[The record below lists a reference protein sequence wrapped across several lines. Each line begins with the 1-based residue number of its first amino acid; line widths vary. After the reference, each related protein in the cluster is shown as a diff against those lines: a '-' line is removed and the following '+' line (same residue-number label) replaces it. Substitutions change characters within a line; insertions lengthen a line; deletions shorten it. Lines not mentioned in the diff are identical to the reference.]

1 MLKTLKQKHQ
11 CSSFINRVRV
21 RVRTVYLTIKKYKYQ
36 TVNNIVMVYQLFDK
50 SYDIFIQS
58 GD

>member
-11 CSSFINRVRV
+11 FSSFINRV

>member
-11 CSSFINRVRV
+11 CSSFINRV